1 MSTKKT
7 ITFEELLNTPL
18 TQKEVD
24 IIHKA
29 AAKVKKKKDKKDD
42 PDSPA
47 LTKEQLAEFKP
58 LKDANPELY
67 AQLHPEWYKIKKT
80 GIHIKIDNDVLSWFK
95 AQGKGYQTK
104 MNAVLRKYAF
114 GCKSVD

>member
-1 MSTKKT
+1 MSTTKT
-7 ITFEELLNTPL
+7 ITLDDLLNTPL

-29 AAKVKKKKDKKDD
+29 ATKVQAKKDKDD
-42 PDSPA
+42 DLDSPT
-47 LTKEQLAEFKP
+47 LTKEQLAEFKL
-58 LKDANPELY
+58 LKESNPELY
-67 AQLHPEWYKIKKT
+67 AKLHPEWYKIKKT
-80 GIHIKIDNDVLSWFK
+80 DIHIKIDNDVLSWFK

-114 GCKSVD
+114 G